1 MSKVYADAIEPVEAG
16 NDITLGAVGDTV
28 TLAGNDLRV
37 NTIKDSGGNT
47 LMVSDGSGNVSSLN
61 RAFAG
66 DLKLLSTQTGS
77 GVDAITFRSGIDST
91 YKLYIFKF
99 YNINPANDNVK
110 FQFNGSFDG
119 NQFGIIHTSTYFDAQ
134 HNENGGAGQL
144 NYKTNHDA
152 AQITAWQP
160 LSYEQGNGSDECL
173 SGELQLFNPSNT
185 TYVKHFTYRSNYYQ
199 NTDYSISPHVAGY
212 FNTTTAITGLSFRM
226 NGGLFD
232 GTIKMYGLA

>member
-47 LMVSDGSGNVSSLN
+47 LMVSDGSGNVSNLN
-61 RAFAG
+61 NAFAG
-66 DLKLLSTQTGS
+66 DLKLLSTQTGT

-99 YNINPANDNVK
+99 YDINPATDNSK
-110 FQFNGSFDG
+110 FQFNGSYDG
-119 NQFGIIHTSTYFDAQ
+119 NQFGVIHTSTYFDAQ
-134 HNENGGAGQL
+134 HTEAGGAAQL

-152 AQITAWQP
+152 AQVTAWQT
-160 LSYEQGNGSDECL
+160 LGYELGNGSDECL

-185 TYVKHFTYRSNYYQ
+185 TYVTHFTYRANYYLNVDQ
-199 NTDYSISPHVAGY
+199 ATSPFVAGY
-212 FNTTTAITGLSFRM
+212 FNTTTAISALSFRM
-226 NGGLFD
+226 NGGIFD
-232 GTIKMYGLA
+232 GVIKMYGLG